1 MFMIFDRIFLQ
12 DLLTM
17 GVEERHSVVLHL
29 HISSDEL
36 ALAHNTASEYV
47 GMYYQS
53 NHVEM

>member
-1 MFMIFDRIFLQ
+1 MFMVFDRIFLQ